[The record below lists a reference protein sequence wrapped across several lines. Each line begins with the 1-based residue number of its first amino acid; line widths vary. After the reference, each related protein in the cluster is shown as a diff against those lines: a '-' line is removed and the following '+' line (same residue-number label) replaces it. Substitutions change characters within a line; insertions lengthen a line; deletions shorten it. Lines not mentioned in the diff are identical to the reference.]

1 MALLEALKSARRP
14 PLRALTRSPRIEEVA
29 LVAGAFL
36 ATLHAEWRIITHG
49 LVFQDDAK
57 IHEFWMRKFQDPAL
71 FQDPLTRE
79 FLHTSGYQPPGFKA
93 LYWLAS
99 NVIDPVAF
107 GELLP
112 LFLQPLSVW
121 LVYRIVR
128 AHTEWRPAAWIA
140 SALFLVPWDILR
152 FSGGHARAFTQ
163 PILLL
168 TVFFLLQR
176 RDVLAVLVPPLGM
189 LFYPPAGITAL
200 GILVLASLALN
211 RTRFVDTRRLAWG
224 AVSCVAV
231 AVVGVVPMLTGASQK
246 LISADEARKYPDFGP
261 GGRAHYFT
269 SSTLDYLKNNYSGFA
284 LEASG
289 SILAVSALLLLI
301 LRYRNALLL
310 RWEVWCMPIAGLGLF
325 AVAQAV
331 LFHLY
336 LPHRYTYPL
345 LPFFCIVIGVAA
357 RPSFEALGARAR
369 LALLAA
375 PALALASLSVAL
387 TLFPLGPQ
395 RPLGGL
401 GHWLRE
407 ATPVL
412 AVGFA
417 VGALIAG
424 VAWWRARKPPTAP
437 AAAAAAAALVAA
449 GVLVGGV
456 AHAGKWASHGAVCG
470 EPGLYRYL
478 RALPKDVIVAG
489 DPAEVECIPI
499 AARRPVVISIKL
511 YQPWNP
517 EYFEIIRDRMSRTV
531 RAYYGPSVDAL
542 VDLRTRYGA
551 DYLLVR
557 TRLRKR
563 PWRYMAPYSRELRQL
578 LRTIPV
584 PAALRLPGQCQTWR
598 QGELEVYDLAC
609 VAGTRAQ

>member
-1 MALLEALKSARRP
+1 MALLEALKSAQRP

-36 ATLHAEWRIITHG
+36 ATLHAEWRIIRHG

-99 NVIDPVAF
+99 HVIDPVAF

-140 SALFLVPWDILR
+140 AALFLVPWDVLR

-168 TVFFLLQR
+168 TVFFLLKR
-176 RDVLAVLVPPLGM
+176 RDVLAALIPPLGM
-189 LFYPPAGITAL
+189 LFYPPAGLTAL
-200 GILVLASLALN
+200 GILVLASLALD
-211 RTRFVDTRRLAWG
+211 RTRFVDARRLAWG
-224 AVSCVAV
+224 AASSVAV
-231 AVVGVVPMLTGASQK
+231 AVAGVVPMLTGASQE

-261 GGRAHYFT
+261 GGRAHFFT

-310 RWEVWCMPIAGLGLF
+310 RWEVWCMAIAGLGLF

-357 RPSFEALGARAR
+357 RPTFEAVAARSR
-369 LALLAA
+369 LAVLAA
-375 PALALASLSVAL
+375 PALALISLGVAL

-395 RPLGGL
+395 RSLSGL
-401 GHWLRE
+401 AQWLRD
-407 ATPVL
+407 AALVL
-412 AVGFA
+412 VVGCA
-417 VGALIAG
+417 VGAL
-424 VAWWRARKPPTAP
+424 VAVAAWRWARTPWRAPRTAG
-437 AAAAAAAALVAA
+437 AAAALVAT

-456 AHAGKWASHGAVCG
+456 GHAGKWSSHPSVCG
-470 EPGLYRYL
+470 QAALYSYL
-478 RALPKDVIVAG
+478 RTLPKDVIVAG
-489 DPAEVECIPI
+489 DPEEVECIPL
-499 AARRPVVISIKL
+499 AARRPVVISVKL

-551 DYLLVR
+551 DYLVVR
-557 TRLRKR
+557 TRVRER
-563 PWRYMAPYSRELRQL
+563 PWRHMAPYSGELRQL
-578 LRTIPV
+578 LRTVPV
-584 PAALRLPGQCQTWR
+584 PAALRLPGECQTWKR
-598 QGELEVYDLAC
+598 GQLEVYDLAC
-609 VAGTRAQ
+609 VAGTRPQ

>member
-1 MALLEALKSARRP
+1 MTRGGASLPALAARVPWLEDAA
-14 PLRALTRSPRIEEVA
+14 V
-29 LVAGAFL
+29 VVGAFL
-36 ATLHAEWRIITHG
+36 ATLHAEWRIVTHG

-79 FLHTSGYQPPGFKA
+79 FLHTSGYQPLGFKA

-99 NVIDPVAF
+99 HVIDPVAF

-112 LFLQPLSVW
+112 LLLQPLSVW

-128 AHTEWRPAAWIA
+128 AHTDWRPAAWIA

-168 TVFFLLQR
+168 TVFFLLER
-176 RDVLAVLVPPLGM
+176 KDVLAALIPPLGM

-200 GILVLASLALN
+200 GILVLAALVSD
-211 RTRFVDTRRLAWG
+211 RARFVDTRRFAWG
-224 AVSCVAV
+224 AGSFAAV
-231 AVVGVVPMLTGASQK
+231 AAAGAVPMLTGASQG

-289 SILAVSALLLLI
+289 SILAVSALLLLV

-310 RWEVWCMPIAGLGLF
+310 RWEVWCMPIAGLSLF

-357 RPSFEALGARAR
+357 RPTFEALGARAQ
-369 LALLAA
+369 LALFAA
-375 PALALASLSVAL
+375 PALSLGSLALAL

-395 RPLGGL
+395 HPLGGL
-401 GHWLRE
+401 DHWLRG

-412 AVGFA
+412 AVAFA

-424 VAWWRARKPPTAP
+424 VAWWRAGKPLTTP
-437 AAAAAAAALVAA
+437 AAGAAAALVAA

-470 EPGLYRYL
+470 EPALYSYL
-478 RALPKDVIVAG
+478 RTLPKDVIVAG
-489 DPAEVECIPI
+489 DPEEVECIPI

-517 EYFEIIRDRMSRTV
+517 EYFQIVRDRMSRTV

-557 TRLRKR
+557 TRVRKR

-584 PAALRLPGQCQTWR
+584 PAALRLSGECQTWKR
-598 QGELEVYDLAC
+598 GRLEVYDLAC
-609 VAGTRAQ
+609 VAGTRTQ

>member
-1 MALLEALKSARRP
+1 VAFLEALKTVRRP
-14 PLRALTRSPRIEEVA
+14 PLRALVRSPRLEEVA

-36 ATLHAEWRIITHG
+36 AALHAEWRIISHG
-49 LVFQDDAK
+49 LAFQDDAK

-79 FLHTSGYQPPGFKA
+79 FLHTSGYQPAGFKA
-93 LYWLAS
+93 LFWLAS
-99 NVIDPVAF
+99 HVIDPVAF

-140 SALFLVPWDILR
+140 AALFLVPWDILR

-168 TVFFLLQR
+168 TVFFLLR
-176 RDVLAVLVPPLGM
+176 RKDVLAALVPPLGM

-200 GILVLASLALN
+200 AILLLAALA
-211 RTRFVDTRRLAWG
+211 RDRPRFVDTRRLAWG
-224 AVSCVAV
+224 AASFAALAV
-231 AVVGVVPMLTGASQK
+231 AGAIPMLTGASQE

-289 SILAVSALLLLI
+289 SILAVAALLLLV
-301 LRYRNALLL
+301 LRPRNAQLL

-325 AVAQAV
+325 GVAQAV

-336 LPHRYTYPL
+336 LPHRYTYAL

-357 RPSFEALGARAR
+357 RPTFEAVAARAR
-369 LALLAA
+369 LGLLAA
-375 PALALASLSVAL
+375 PALALASLAVAL

-395 RPLGGL
+395 KSLSGL
-401 GHWLRE
+401 GRWFTD
-407 ATPVL
+407 AAPIL
-412 AVGFA
+412 AVGFV
-417 VGALIAG
+417 VGGLIAG
-424 VAWWRARKPPTAP
+424 AAWWRVRGPWTAP
-437 AAAAAAAALVAA
+437 AAATAALVAA
-449 GVLVGGV
+449 GVLLGGV
-456 AHAGKWASHGAVCG
+456 GHAGKWSSHASLCG
-470 EPGLYRYL
+470 EPGLYSYL
-478 RALPKDVIVAG
+478 RALPKDVIIAG
-489 DPAEVECIPI
+489 DPAEVGCIPI
-499 AARRPVVISIKL
+499 AARRPVVMSIKL

-517 EYFEIIRDRMSRTV
+517 EYFDLIRDRMSRTV
-531 RAYYGPSVDAL
+531 QAYYGPSVDAL

-557 TRLRKR
+557 TRVRKH
-563 PWRYMAPYSRELRQL
+563 PWRYMAPYSRQLREL
-578 LRTIPV
+578 LRTVPV
-584 PAALRLPGQCQTWR
+584 PAALRLPGQCRTWK